1 MAETRSI
8 GNGAQ
13 ADENLRK
20 NSRLNYES
28 AALPAELRRRICRRK
43 ITEKCAFRE
52 PLSCSRQCL
61 FEANSD
67 IPSSLIF
74 EMKRPWPVARA
85 RMEFAR
91 KAGLQLHSLRGRDVA
106 IGLECSEVLLE
117 RDMSPKI

>member
-28 AALPAELRRRICRRK
+28 AALPTELRRRIWRRK
-43 ITEKCAFRE
+43 ITGKCAFRE

-67 IPSSLIF
+67 IPSSLF
-74 EMKRPWPVARA
+74 GDETAVAGGEGANGIRA
-85 RMEFAR
+85 KGRFA
-91 KAGLQLHSLRGRDVA
+91 VA
-106 IGLECSEVLLE
+106 FVAWARCGHRIG
-117 RDMSPKI
+117 MQ